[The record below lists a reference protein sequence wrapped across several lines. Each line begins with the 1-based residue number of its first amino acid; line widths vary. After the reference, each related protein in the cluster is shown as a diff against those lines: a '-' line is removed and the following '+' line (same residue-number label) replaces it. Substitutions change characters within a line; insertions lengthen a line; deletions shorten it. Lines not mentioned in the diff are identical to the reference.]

1 MAKAYI
7 QKIIN
12 QAKSIGG
19 KENVDEKNKHTKMV
33 KYNQEDYDLYRGCNF
48 LAYAIRKNRN

>member
-1 MAKAYI
+1 MEKESI

-12 QAKSIGG
+12 QQRSIGG
-19 KENVDEKNKHTKMV
+19 KENVVKKNKHTKMV

-48 LAYAIRKNRN
+48 LAYAIR

>member
-1 MAKAYI
+1 MEKESI
-7 QKIIN
+7 QKTIN
-12 QAKSIGG
+12 HLRSIGG

-33 KYNQEDYDLYRGCNF
+33 KHNQEDNDLHRGCNF